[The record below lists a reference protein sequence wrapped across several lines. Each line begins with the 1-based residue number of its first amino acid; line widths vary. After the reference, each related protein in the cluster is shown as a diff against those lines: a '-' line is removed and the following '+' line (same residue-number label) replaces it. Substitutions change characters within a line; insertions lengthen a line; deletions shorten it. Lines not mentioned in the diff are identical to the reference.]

1 MVSPSFSSDDTPAYS
16 ISVSKFKHEAKSV
29 ILPLWYHWEM
39 PAVGVVVPTIGE
51 RPQYLESTLKSIRE
65 AGESFIVLV
74 GRRGFDGSSFQKTG
88 LVDLYVDED
97 ETSVPNKINQGFSAL
112 PENIEYITWIG
123 DDDLLSPG
131 VLEIAVKVLN
141 KPEKPVLVFGHCQYI
156 DSEGKDVLV
165 KRSGGWA
172 VPLLRFG
179 PQLIPQPSA
188 FFRRDA
194 FERVGGLSDKFQF
207 AFDFDLFLKL
217 SKAGKSVF
225 IDQILSSHRW
235 HKTSLTYSRRW
246 ESVREASRVRVSNM
260 PAIVRTISFL
270 WEYPVMTVT
279 YLAGAILSSNLVS
292 KLKGRASK

>member
-1 MVSPSFSSDDTPAYS
+1 
-16 ISVSKFKHEAKSV
+16 
-29 ILPLWYHWEM
+29 M

-65 AGESFIVLV
+65 AGESYIVMV
-74 GRRGFDGSSFQKTG
+74 GREGFDGGPFQTAG
-88 LVDLYVDED
+88 LVDLYLDED
-97 ETSVPNKINQGFSAL
+97 DSSVPNKINQGFRAL

-123 DDDLLSPG
+123 DDDLLATG
-131 VLEIAVKVLN
+131 ALEIAIKALN

-156 DSEGKDVLV
+156 DSDGKDVLV
-165 KRSGGWA
+165 KRSGSWA

-188 FFRRDA
+188 FFRRDV
-194 FERVGGLSDKFQF
+194 FEKLGGLSDKFQF

-217 SKAGKSVF
+217 SKSGKAVF

-260 PAIVRTISFL
+260 PVFVRVIAFL
-270 WEYPVMTVT
+270 WEYPIMAVT
-279 YLAGAILSSNLVS
+279 YLAGATLSSNAVS
-292 KLKGRASK
+292 KLKGRVSK

>member
-1 MVSPSFSSDDTPAYS
+1 
-16 ISVSKFKHEAKSV
+16 
-29 ILPLWYHWEM
+29 M

-74 GRRGFDGSSFQKTG
+74 GRNGFDASSYQKAG
-88 LVDLYVDED
+88 LVDLYVDEV
-97 ETSVPNKINQGFSAL
+97 EASLPNKINQGFRAL

-131 VLEIAVKVLN
+131 ALGIAVQALE
-141 KPEKPVLVFGHCQYI
+141 KPEKPVLVYGHCQYI
-156 DSEGKDVLV
+156 DSDGNDVLV
-165 KRSGGWA
+165 KRSGRWA

-188 FFRRDA
+188 FFRREA
-194 FERVGGLSDKFQF
+194 FEKVGELSDKFQF

-217 SKAGKSVF
+217 TNLGKAVF

-235 HKTSLTYSRRW
+235 HATSLTYSRRW
-246 ESVREASRVRVSNM
+246 ESVREASAVRVSNM
-260 PAIVRTISFL
+260 PALVRAVSFL
-270 WEYPVMTVT
+270 WEYPVMAVT
-279 YLAGAILSSNLVS
+279 YLAGAVLSSDLTS
-292 KLKGRASK
+292 KLKGRNSK